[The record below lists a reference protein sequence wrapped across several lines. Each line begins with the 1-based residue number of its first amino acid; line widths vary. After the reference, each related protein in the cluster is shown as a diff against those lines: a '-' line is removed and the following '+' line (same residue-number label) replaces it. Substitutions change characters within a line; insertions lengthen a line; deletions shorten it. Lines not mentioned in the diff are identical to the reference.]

1 MWIEN
6 RSQGIG
12 LLDVRIVVHRGPNKI
27 SPGKPDK
34 QGLRTV
40 ESFSDLDKIPD
51 TYLISPQL
59 CITTI
64 SDFPSFLYKFQ
75 GTRKKEHN
83 FWIYSAFFSKIGP

>member
-12 LLDVRIVVHRGPNKI
+12 LLDVRIVVHGGPNKI

-75 GTRKKEHN
+75 GTRKKN
-83 FWIYSAFFSKIGP
+83 IIFGYIRLFLVK